1 MTANLSNLDAV
12 PDDRDPSVRR
22 GGDPSERRGGVPSER
37 LGGDPSQRRGSDPSE
52 RRGGDPA
59 RRPGSNSGPALPPEL
74 DPRGRRSGRARAGA
88 TAANVSA
95 PGPNAAR
102 FGASGPGRSD
112 GGSASGNGGPG
123 RSNTGSGSSNGG
135 VGNSGGG
142 NGGGGN
148 GGTGPA
154 GRGPGPR
161 RRRPGGWLVGV
172 RVLAAGLSLA
182 VLVGGGWA
190 WAVYRNFD
198 AHLNRLNA
206 IGGSTKLKKDID
218 GKAQNILLV
227 GNDDRAT
234 ATAAERKAI
243 GISLDGGSTNTDTMM
258 VMHVPANG
266 KKATAIS
273 LPRDTWVSIPGHG
286 MGRLNSAYADGKS
299 DGKGSKAA
307 GAQLLVRTI
316 ENLTGLTIDHY
327 VSIDLL
333 GFYRISNA
341 IGGVQVC
348 LLHAQNASTEGD
360 ASHPHGYSGINLK
373 KGLNTIK
380 GKQALAFVR
389 QRHGLPRGDLDR
401 IVRQQYFLSAVFRK
415 VTTAGVLANP
425 FKLQKLL
432 TAVSSSMQL
441 DGSTAGHTGLNPIS
455 LAQQL
460 QNLSA
465 GNLTFATIPT
475 TGAVIDGADV
485 QVVNP
490 DTIPVFVGKVLG
502 TTTTSAFTKAKTVA
516 PSTVKV
522 AVLNGTGTKG
532 WASTNQAVLDRVGF
546 KTTVGDA
553 KASSTTQVLY
563 PSGMEAQAKTVVA
576 YVHGATAS
584 ASSSVSV
591 VTLVLGSDSK
601 RASATATTVATPT
614 KASATSKSSTKTGC
628 IN

>member
-1 MTANLSNLDAV
+1 M
-12 PDDRDPSVRR
+12 
-22 GGDPSERRGGVPSER
+22 
-37 LGGDPSQRRGSDPSE
+37 
-52 RRGGDPA
+52 
-59 RRPGSNSGPALPPEL
+59 PPEL
-74 DPRGRRSGRARAGA
+74 DPRGRRAGRARAGA
-88 TAANVSA
+88 TATNL
-95 PGPNAAR
+95 AAR
-102 FGASGPGRSD
+102 EPAAARPGAGAPAGGAYGGGP
-112 GGSASGNGGPG
+112 GNGGY
-123 RSNTGSGSSNGG
+123 
-135 VGNSGGG
+135 GGG
-142 NGGGGN
+142 GPGNGGGGGN
-148 GGTGPA
+148 GGPTGP
-154 GRGPGPR
+154 GRDPRPG
-161 RRRPGGWLVGV
+161 RRRPAGWLIGV
-172 RVLAAGLSLA
+172 RLLAAGLSLA

-198 AHLNRLNA
+198 AHLNRVNA
-206 IGGSTKLKKDID
+206 IGGSTKLKTDID

-243 GISLDGGSTNTDTMM
+243 GITLDGGSTNTDTMM

-273 LPRDTWVSIPGHG
+273 LPRDTWVAIPGHG
-286 MGRLNSAYADGKS
+286 MGRLNSAYADGKA
-299 DGKGSKAA
+299 DGKGNKAA

-341 IGGVQVC
+341 IGGVRVC

-360 ASHPHGYSGINLK
+360 ASHPRGYSGINLK
-373 KGLNTIK
+373 QGWNTIE

-441 DGSTAGHTGLNPIS
+441 DGSTPGHTGLNPIS

-475 TGAVIDGADV
+475 TSAVIDGADV

-490 DTIPVFVGKVLG
+490 DTIPVFVAKVLG
-502 TTTTSAFTKAKTVA
+502 TTTTSAYTRAKTVA
-516 PSTVKV
+516 PSTVTV

-532 WASTNQAVLDRVGF
+532 WASTNQAVLDKVGF

-553 KASSTTQVLY
+553 KSASTTQVLY
-563 PSGMEAQAKTVVA
+563 PVGMEAQAKTVAA
-576 YVHGATAS
+576 YVRGATAS
-584 ASSSVSV
+584 ASASVSV
-591 VTLVLGSDSK
+591 VTLVLGSDAK
-601 RASATATTVATPT
+601 RASATPATVATTT
-614 KASATSKSSTKTGC
+614 KAATTSKASTKTGC